1 MMVLEKKRLNH
12 GKDLMHR
19 YATDGHVCKD
29 KRMVRSSSCS
39 IKWPI
44 YVVIW
49 LTHNYRRFEI
59 VLTQVTS
66 MSLLNIIKDRILRSQ
81 TNSALSRSW
90 IVWWGVNIFLDF
102 TPFFCHKHA
111 LLGFFRHDMVRR
123 HGEGFNWRTEPI
135 DQMVLYTSGGGK
147 SHGQWDK
154 ASMLVNC
161 LSNGC
166 AKYCNVYCSYSM
178 LNGLIDSREVR
189 SHKAA

>member
-1 MMVLEKKRLNH
+1 MLVLEKKRLNH

-29 KRMVRSSSCS
+29 KCMVRSSSCS

-49 LTHNYRRFEI
+49 LTHNYKRFEI

-111 LLGFFRHDMVRR
+111 LLGFFSGMIWSDVMARASI
-123 HGEGFNWRTEPI
+123 GERNLSTKWSCT
-135 DQMVLYTSGGGK
+135 
-147 SHGQWDK
+147 
-154 ASMLVNC
+154 LVE
-161 LSNGC
+161 
-166 AKYCNVYCSYSM
+166 VERVM
-178 LNGLIDSREVR
+178 DSEI
-189 SHKAA
+189 KLLC